1 MPELP
6 EVETTV
12 RGLNETV
19 KGRRIVDAW
28 SSLPKKSHTKK
39 DEVKNLDFWNKFKRE
54 IIGKKI
60 LRAERRGKNI
70 LIHLIHPDAKVG
82 MNQNLTVLIHMKMT
96 GHLMYGNYRVGTK
109 KDGLEFHDWPWWSDD
124 KALQDPYNRF
134 VRVLFKLDNGYSLAF
149 CDSRKFGKVTFFG
162 TKESANTKH
171 LKDLGIDA
179 LDEKMDYRTF
189 KSQILK
195 RGVGRIKNVLM
206 DQTLISGIGNIYS
219 DEMLW
224 ESGIHP
230 EERVRNI
237 PETKFKKMFSV
248 MKPLLKRGIDFG
260 GDSTSDYRNIYGLP
274 GKFQNKHHVYRK
286 TGKPC
291 EKRGC
296 NGVIIR
302 KVVGGRSAHFCSV
315 HQTPTPT
322 F

>member
-19 KGRRIVDAW
+19 RGLKIVDAW
-28 SSLPKKSHTKK
+28 SSLPKKSHVRK
-39 DEVKNLDFWNKFKRE
+39 DEIKNLSFWNKFQKE
-54 IIGKKI
+54 IVGKKI
-60 LRAERRGKNI
+60 LKAERRGKNI
-70 LIHLIHPDAKVG
+70 LIHLAAGK
-82 MNQNLTVLIHMKMT
+82 TVLIHMKMT
-96 GHLMYGNYRVGTK
+96 GHLMYGKYRAGLK
-109 KDGLEFHDWPWWSDD
+109 SDGEESHTWPWWAEDR
-124 KALQDPYNRF
+124 ALQDPYNRF
-134 VRVLFKLDNGYSLAF
+134 IRVLFSLDNGYSLAF
-149 CDSRKFGKVTFFG
+149 CDSRKFGKVTFFE
-162 TKESANTKH
+162 TKESLNTRH

-179 LDEKMDYRTF
+179 LDPKMTYAKF
-189 KSQILK
+189 KEALMK
-195 RGVGRIKNVLM
+195 RSVGRIKNILM

-237 PETKFKKMFSV
+237 PETKFKKMFSS
-248 MKPLLKRGIDFG
+248 MKPLLKRGINFG

-286 TGKPC
+286 TGKLC
-291 EKRGC
+291 ERHQCK
-296 NGVIIR
+296 GVIIR